1 MRTTLKRGIGRGD
14 AANGNGRMQLPP
26 GPLEPVTI
34 YRQPEPPPRSRRS
47 LALRI
52 LGWAAVVLAV
62 CVTGTAGGV
71 YLWLHKSVVGA
82 VQAKSADVKKTIKR
96 LDLPIAGQPANALV
110 IGYDRR
116 AGDAKGTPRGRTR

>member
-26 GPLEPVTI
+26 GPLDPVTI

-71 YLWLHKSVVGA
+71 YLWLHKSSSRSRG
-82 VQAKSADVKKTIKR
+82 R
-96 LDLPIAGQPANALV
+96 G
-110 IGYDRR
+110 R
-116 AGDAKGTPRGRTR
+116 AGAGGQGRAGSGH